1 MAGELVTKRKEEL
14 QMEIEKQREMSK
26 DNLLP
31 EDKFLAEVNLSSLE
45 HSSGERQAYWLLA
58 IKIARKASWL
68 RDRLNATHQEE
79 S

>member
-14 QMEIEKQREMSK
+14 QMEIERQREMGEGG
-26 DNLLP
+26 LLP
-31 EDKFLAEVNLSSLE
+31 EDKFLVEVNLSSLK
-45 HSSGERQAYWLLA
+45 HSSGEQQAYWLLA

-68 RDRLNATHQEE
+68 GDRLNVTHQEE